1 MIPVRENSE
10 VVIIY
15 PEKLLFTV
23 RSGIVLHHLVAPC
36 LLHGFAD
43 HLPHRAGSAC
53 RNGKMSGVFLGM
65 CLLFLQKGRIKKA
78 GKSEE

>member
-23 RSGIVLHHLVAPC
+23 RSGIVLHHLNR
-36 LLHGFAD
+36 GS
-43 HLPHRAGSAC
+43 LPAARLC
-53 RNGKMSGVFLGM
+53 
-65 CLLFLQKGRIKKA
+65 
-78 GKSEE
+78 